1 VVLDNA
7 MGLGPDAPEYRLVS
21 VPPPA
26 AAIEPLDAYLGR
38 AFRQRPDLEML
49 EDDAR
54 AAGAEIAE
62 YRSDYWPTIGAG
74 AGYSV
79 RGQDATPANN
89 FDVGMLISWPLFNGF
104 LTDHEIAETRLR
116 QDAIRHGIEDLRQQI
131 VLQVKSAYLDLQA
144 SLQRIERAN
153 RARSASEAEL
163 DLATKRYEAGLGNI
177 LELADA
183 QRRFTEDGAE
193 VVRAQTMSSTTEAA
207 LARATADARPH
218 S

>member
-1 VVLDNA
+1 
-7 MGLGPDAPEYRLVS
+7 
-21 VPPPA
+21 
-26 AAIEPLDAYLGR
+26 
-38 AFRQRPDLEML
+38 
-49 EDDAR
+49 
-54 AAGAEIAE
+54 
-62 YRSDYWPTIGAG
+62 
-74 AGYSV
+74 
-79 RGQDATPANN
+79 
-89 FDVGMLISWPLFNGF
+89 